1 MAKGVTYVVYAL
13 PVILSIILGSIVM
26 IDILQDPGRE
36 LNLLRFGSFEHIS
49 DDESLEILGLNKQY
63 SVLEPIQIQVKVA
76 DLSFSCGDLYVT
88 INEIGKEDT
97 VTQSGY
103 FLQCFDAPDM
113 LLPAN
118 EKFSEIIDIP
128 GKYELVVKM
137 LDKTQKNSITTSEE
151 FTVK

>member
-1 MAKGVTYVVYAL
+1 MARGITYVVYAL
-13 PVILSIILGSIVM
+13 PVILSLVFGSVVM
-26 IDILQDPGRE
+26 IDVLQEPGRE
-36 LNLLRFGSFEHIS
+36 LNLLRFGSFEQIS
-49 DDESLEILGLNKQY
+49 HDESLEIFGLNKQY

-88 INEIGKEDT
+88 INAIDPENS

-103 FLQCFDAPDM
+103 FHQCFDALGP
-113 LLPAN
+113 LLPIN
-118 EKFSEIIDIP
+118 EKFSETIDTP
-128 GKYELVVKM
+128 GEYELVIEM